1 MGGLFKLFSG
11 RGRDFQKLG
20 HHPLFDLLR
29 QRRSPN
35 KTVGG
40 AQSCLKS
47 NIIPARDAQRAQMK
61 PRAHQ
66 DQGRGAVTS
75 TRDWARPACECLSVS
90 SGGTGQQWPVLGTAA
105 LAAADLGGTVCGKSP
120 LRGGHH

>member
-1 MGGLFKLFSG
+1 MGGFFKLFSG

-35 KTVGG
+35 KRVGG

-47 NIIPARDAQRAQMK
+47 NIIPARDAQRAQTK

-75 TRDWARPACECLSVS
+75 QETGPDLPVSVS
-90 SGGTGQQWPVLGTAA
+90 SGGTGQQWPALGTGA

-120 LRGGHH
+120 LRAGHH